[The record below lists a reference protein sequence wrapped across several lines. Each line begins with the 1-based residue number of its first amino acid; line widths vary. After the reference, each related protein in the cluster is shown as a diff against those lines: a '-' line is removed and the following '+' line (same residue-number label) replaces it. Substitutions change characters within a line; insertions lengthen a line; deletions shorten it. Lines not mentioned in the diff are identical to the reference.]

1 MKPATGKRFPGWWS
15 ADQDTAQQILKL
27 GAGVGMR
34 LERDRSWS
42 LHDTHLPLL
51 GTPEACAALV
61 HRPGDWTARDV
72 FTAQLGFK
80 LRTTQHQA
88 LDFIGPR
95 RGVLVGDDMRLGK
108 TLTGAMA
115 HDPARGPLVIVGPL
129 SARAVW
135 LGWLRRVFP
144 GVPIGV
150 LVGST
155 VNREMLSRPII
166 FAHYDIIRKWQVIMP
181 IGTLILD
188 EAHAITNRTSKR
200 SNAVVLFSSRAEKVI
215 ALTGTP
221 IWKRPPD
228 LWNVLGVLAPGAW
241 GSYWEFA
248 SRYGAPVET
257 AYGTEFTGLS
267 NGDELTARLSEI
279 MIRRLWKDAQ
289 ADLPPIS
296 RSVVLSEVDA
306 ATSKKLD
313 VLAGKLRSERTN
325 TAGNLAH
332 YRSQLCKIK
341 LKTVVEEANKVMD
354 RGEPVVIWTWHKQFA
369 SDIASALG
377 ERAYLIHGDI
387 HGDKREERMSAWKA
401 QPSSALVATMAVGQV
416 AIDLSHSHLA
426 IFAEVD
432 YTPAI
437 LAQAEMRTYAPERA
451 MNITFV
457 VANHVVDQR
466 LVRALVSKLSSSEPL
481 GLGAAIDSIDAL
493 RDAIEG
499 PRDAPDM
506 QRFFDDLISSGIGV

>member
-15 ADQDTAQQILKL
+15 ADQETANRILKR
-27 GAGVGMR
+27 GAGVG
-34 LERDRSWS
+34 LKQERDRSWS
-42 LHDTHLPLL
+42 LHETHLPLL
-51 GTPEACAALV
+51 DTPEASMALSRCA
-61 HRPGDWTARDV
+61 GDWNARDV
-72 FTAQLGFK
+72 RTAQLGFK
-80 LRTTQHQA
+80 LRTTQQQA
-88 LDFIGPR
+88 LDFIAPR
-95 RGVLVGDDMRLGK
+95 RGVLVGDAMRLGK
-108 TLTGAMA
+108 TLTGIMA
-115 HDPARGPLVIVGPL
+115 HDPDRGSLVIVAPL

-144 GVPIGV
+144 GVPVGV
-150 LVGST
+150 LTGWT
-155 VNREMLSRPII
+155 VNRELLSRPII
-166 FAHYDIIRKWQVIMP
+166 FAHYDIVRKWQVIMP

-188 EAHAITNRTSKR
+188 EAHAITNRRSSR
-200 SNAVVLFSSRAEKVI
+200 SNAVVLLASRAEKVL

-221 IWKRPPD
+221 IWKRPTD
-228 LWNVLGVLAPGAW
+228 LWNVLGTLAPGAW
-241 GSYWEFA
+241 GSYWEFS
-248 SRYGAPVET
+248 SRYGAPEET
-257 AYGTEFTGLS
+257 AFGTRFTGLS

-289 ADLPPIS
+289 ADLPSIS

-306 ATSKKLD
+306 ATSRKLD

-341 LKTVVEEANKVMD
+341 LKTVVEEANKAMD
-354 RGEPVVIWTWHKQFA
+354 RGEPVVVWTWHKQFA
-369 SDIASALG
+369 DDIADVLG
-377 ERAYLIHGDI
+377 ERAFVIHGDV
-387 HGDKREERMSAWKA
+387 HADKREERMAAWRA
-401 QPSSALVATMAVGQV
+401 TPSSALVATMAVAQV
-416 AIDLSHSHLA
+416 GIDLSHSHLA

-481 GLGAAIDSIDAL
+481 GLGAAVDSIDAL

-499 PRDAPDM
+499 PRDEPDM
-506 QRFFDDLISSGIGV
+506 QRFFDDLIASGLG